1 MLLSGAKEFLL
12 ERLTMTFRKTTA
24 LLMCLALVAAFLFS
38 AFGSTVTAQTTLQLW
53 TKFND
58 QNPQNTQDLWLADT
72 IARYREQTGVQV
84 VNTFQPFDQINAKLN
99 VAVQARGEVPDV
111 SYVDSQQ
118 LGFFE
123 QNGVLMDLTDWVK
136 SRPWFSDLDA
146 GALAACTTA
155 DGRILCV
162 PAHSAVHFLY
172 FWTDVYPDG
181 VPATTDEFLAKAAEL
196 KAANPNAF
204 AFTGKLAEKVAVERF
219 YYNLIVSYGGQIAD
233 EEGRATWANDA
244 TVKVVEFVRALFA
257 NGYAA
262 QESLAPGF
270 DNEQPF
276 MRGEAGA
283 FVAGSY
289 SYVYLTPLTAPDGT
303 KFEGEITGTFDPEAL
318 SVGAALKAGKLGI
331 APQFAAPG
339 SKPASLIV
347 ASAWAIPMGARNVEA
362 AKAFIDFQM
371 TTSENVAYSAAYGAL
386 PALVSAAQAEEFQT
400 PYWVEVAKI
409 QKEFAVPAPTF
420 ADYDK
425 GITLLADA
433 IVRLITNPSLD
444 IMATLQAAQDEYNA
458 GLD

>member
-1 MLLSGAKEFLL
+1 MKA
-12 ERLTMTFRKTTA
+12 RKVA
-24 LLMCLALVAAFLFS
+24 VLVCFALVGALIFN
-38 AFGSTVTAQTTLQLW
+38 AFGSPAAAQGGSLQIW

-58 QNPQNTQDLWLADT
+58 QNPQNTQDRWLADT
-72 IARYREQTGVQV
+72 LARYRAEKGVQV

-99 VAVQARGEVPDV
+99 VAVQARGEVPDL

-118 LGFFE
+118 LGFFD
-123 QNGVLMDLTDWVK
+123 QNGVLMDLTEWVK
-136 SRPWFSDLDA
+136 SRPWFDDLDE
-146 GALAACTTA
+146 GALAACTTP
-155 DGRILCV
+155 DGMILCV
-162 PAHSAVHFLY
+162 PSHSAVHFLY
-172 FWTDVYPDG
+172 YWTDVYPDG
-181 VPATTDEFLAKAAEL
+181 VPATTDAFLAKAAEL

-204 AFTGKLAEKVAVERF
+204 AFTGKLAEKVSVERF
-219 YYNLIVSYGGQIAD
+219 YYNLIASYGGQIAD
-233 EEGRATWANDA
+233 AEGRAVWANEA
-244 TVKVVEFVRALFA
+244 TMKVVEFVRELFA
-257 NGYAA
+257 KGYAA
-262 QESLAPGF
+262 QESLAPAF

-289 SYVYLTPLTAPDGT
+289 SYVYLTPITAPDGT
-303 KFEGEITGTFDPEAL
+303 KFEGEITGAFDPEAL

-339 SKPASLIV
+339 GKPASLIL
-347 ASAWAIPMGARNVEA
+347 ASAWAIPMGAKNVEA

-371 TTSENVAYSAAYGAL
+371 TTAENIAYSAAYGAF
-386 PALVSAAQAEEFQT
+386 PALKSAGEADEFKT
-400 PYWVEVAKI
+400 PYWTEVAKI
-409 QKEFAVPAPTF
+409 QREYAIPSPTF

>member
-1 MLLSGAKEFLL
+1 MKTRKVTGFLL
-12 ERLTMTFRKTTA
+12 
-24 LLMCLALVAAFLFS
+24 CLALIGALLF
-38 AFGSTVTAQTTLQLW
+38 GTLNRTAIAQSGALQLW

-58 QNPQNTQDLWLADT
+58 QNPQNTQDKWLADV
-72 IARYREQTGVQV
+72 IARYRTEFGIEVA
-84 VNTFQPFDQINAKLN
+84 NTFQPFDQINAKLN

-123 QNGVLMDLTDWVK
+123 QNGTLTDLTDWVK
-136 SRPWFSDLDA
+136 SRPWFADVDP
-146 GALAACTTA
+146 GALAACTTP

-162 PAHSAVHFLY
+162 PAHAAVHFLY
-172 FWTDVYPDG
+172 YWTDIYPDG
-181 VPATTDEFLAKAAEL
+181 VPATTDDFLAKAAEL

-204 AFTGKLAEKVAVERF
+204 AFTGKLTEKISVERF

-233 EEGRATWANDA
+233 NEGRAIWANEA
-244 TVKVVEFVRALFA
+244 TMKTVEFARALFA

-289 SYVYLTPLTAPDGT
+289 SYVYLTPITAPDGT
-303 KFEGEITGTFDPEAL
+303 EFKGEITGTFDPEAL
-318 SVGAALKAGKLGI
+318 SVGAALKAGKLSI

-339 SKPASLIV
+339 GKPASLIV
-347 ASAWAIPMGARNVEA
+347 ASAWGIPVGAQNVEA
-362 AKAFIDFQM
+362 AQAFIDFQM
-371 TTSENVAYSAAYGAL
+371 TTPENVAYSAAYGAL
-386 PALVSAAQAEEFQT
+386 PALISAAAAEEFQT
-400 PYWVEVAKI
+400 PYWVAVAKI
-409 QKEFAVPAPTF
+409 QREYATPSPTL

-425 GITLLADA
+425 GITLLGDA
-433 IVRLITNPSLD
+433 IVKLITDPSLD

>member
-1 MLLSGAKEFLL
+1 MKTRKITGLLL
-12 ERLTMTFRKTTA
+12 
-24 LLMCLALVAAFLFS
+24 CLALIGALLFGTWSSVAAQRG
-38 AFGSTVTAQTTLQLW
+38 ALQLW

-58 QNPQNTQDLWLADT
+58 QNPQNTQDKWLADV
-72 IARYREQTGVQV
+72 IARYRTEFGVEV

-99 VAVQARGEVPDV
+99 VAVQARGQVPDV

-123 QNGVLMDLTDWVK
+123 QNGSLTDLTDWVK
-136 SRPWFSDLDA
+136 TRPWFADLDPA
-146 GALAACTTA
+146 ALAACTTS
-155 DGRILCV
+155 DGKILCV
-162 PAHSAVHFLY
+162 PAHTAVHFLY
-172 FWTDVYPDG
+172 YWTDTYPEG
-181 VPATTDEFLAKAAEL
+181 VPATTDAFLAKAAEL

-204 AFTGKLAEKVAVERF
+204 AFTGKLAERTSVERF

-233 EEGRATWANDA
+233 SEGRAVWANEA
-244 TVKVVEFVRALFA
+244 TVKTVEFARALFA

-289 SYVYLTPLTAPDGT
+289 SYVYLTPITAPDGT
-303 KFEGEITGTFDPEAL
+303 EFKGEITGAFDPEAL
-318 SVGAALKAGKLGI
+318 SAGAALKAGKLGI
-331 APQFAAPG
+331 APHFAAPG
-339 SKPASLIV
+339 GKPAALV
-347 ASAWAIPMGARNVEA
+347 LASAWGIPMGAQNVEA
-362 AKAFIDFQM
+362 AQAFIDFQM
-371 TTSENVAYSAAYGAL
+371 TTPENIVYSAAYGAL
-386 PALVSAAQAEEFQT
+386 PALISAAAAEEFQT

-409 QKEFAVPAPTF
+409 QREYAVPAPTF

-425 GITLLADA
+425 GMTLLSDT

>member
-1 MLLSGAKEFLL
+1 MK
-12 ERLTMTFRKTTA
+12 TRKTTA
-24 LLMCLALVAAFLFS
+24 LLLCLALLSALLFGAANS
-38 AFGSTVTAQTTLQLW
+38 PATAQGSTLQIW

-58 QNPQNTQDLWLADT
+58 QNPQNTQDKWLADM
-72 IARYREQTGVQV
+72 IARYRTEFGVQI

-123 QNGVLMDLTDWVK
+123 QNGVLTDLTDWVK
-136 SRPWFSDLDA
+136 SRPWFNDVDP
-146 GALAACTTA
+146 GALAACTTP
-155 DGRILCV
+155 DGKILCV
-162 PAHSAVHFLY
+162 PSHAAVHFLY
-172 FWTDVYPDG
+172 YWTDVYPDG

-204 AFTGKLAEKVAVERF
+204 AFTGKLAEKTSVERF
-219 YYNLIVSYGGQIAD
+219 YYNLIVSYGGRIAD
-233 EEGRATWANDA
+233 EEGRAVWANEA
-244 TVKVVEFVRALFA
+244 TMKTVEFVRALFA

-318 SVGAALKAGKLGI
+318 SVGAALKAGKLAI

-347 ASAWAIPMGARNVEA
+347 ASAWAIPVGAQNVEA

-371 TTSENVAYSAAYGAL
+371 TTPENVAYSAAYGAL
-386 PALVSAAQAEEFQT
+386 PALNSAAAADEFQT

-420 ADYDK
+420 LDYDK

-433 IVRLITNPSLD
+433 IVKLITDPSLD

-458 GLD
+458 GLE